1 LAAESFGEDPNGMR
15 VSIAIEIAGGYWPPS
30 PVLPDRR
37 SMDYAGP
44 LAPFIAQ
51 VAAAYLQVP
60 AAWALDRHAHAKAI
74 AGYRMSSTGGS
85 GKFDRS
91 V

>member
-1 LAAESFGEDPNGMR
+1 M
-15 VSIAIEIAGGYWPPS
+15 SIAIEFADGYWPLS

-51 VAAAYLQVP
+51 LAAAYLQVP
-60 AAWALDRHAHAKAI
+60 AAGALERRAHAKAI
-74 AGYRMSSTGGS
+74 AECQTSSRRS
-85 GKFDRS
+85 SVKFDRS

>member
-1 LAAESFGEDPNGMR
+1 MR
-15 VSIAIEIAGGYWPPS
+15 VSIVIEVADSYCPPS

-37 SMDYAGP
+37 SMDYVGP

-60 AAWALDRHAHAKAI
+60 AASALERRARAKAI
-74 AGYRMSSTGGS
+74 ADCQTSSRRSS